1 MEPTFEDIVQRL
13 NREEFDRHVYAISFS
28 ALELDDRQKMG
39 YVYKCLGSA
48 ILCLRQAM
56 WEVERTKIPSHTLF
70 ERLMTSLIMEGGD
83 ADTNGA
89 VAGALLGAFLGHAN
103 LPEKWATGLA
113 HREWLDSKIERF
125 CAKLGVVDVQGG
137 IPHMEDE
144 NPDGGKG
151 LMSKVGLEKRDRE
164 MIMAIMERKRLL
176 QEKARREGAK
186 KGVASWF
193 SK

>member
-1 MEPTFEDIVQRL
+1 MQRL
-13 NREEFDRHVYAISFS
+13 DRREFDRHVYVMSFS

-39 YVYKCLGSA
+39 YVYKCLGAA
-48 ILCLRQAM
+48 ILCLRQAI
-56 WEVERTKIPSHTLF
+56 WEVERTKIASQTLF

-125 CAKLGVVDVQGG
+125 CEKLGVVDVQNG

-151 LMSKVGLEKRDRE
+151 LMSKVELEKRDRA